1 MVSSGWLPAISNNR
15 RRPDSVPIKFQ
26 TETLPG
32 GVAACILLVGGGGGL
47 AAVTDLSGA
56 VIASGRLVV
65 DSSVKK
71 VQHPTGGVVGQIL
84 VREGDAV
91 KSGDV
96 LVRLDET
103 VTRANLAIVTKGL
116 DEFEARLARLEAERD
131 GRDTISFPSS
141 LTSRKD
147 DPAIERAMAGEQSLF
162 EFRQQSRAGQKAQ
175 LEERIAQLVEESSG
189 LSEQRVAKSHEIELI
204 GTELES
210 IRKLWNQKLVS
221 IDRLTVLERDAVRL
235 DGEHGQLTASIAQ
248 AKGRIAETRLQIIQV
263 DQDLRKE
270 VATELRDVQSKIS
283 EFVERKVSAEDQ
295 LKRINLRSPQDGVV
309 HQLAVHTV
317 GGVIT
322 PGEVIML
329 IVPVADD
336 LTVEA
341 RVAPQDID
349 QLKLGQETGLKFSAF
364 NQRVT
369 PELNGNVKEIAADLS
384 LDERS
389 GAGFYAVRIGI
400 ARAELKKLKGLTLAP
415 GMPVE
420 VFFSTGNRTMLSYL
434 VKPLAD
440 QIDRAFREE

>member
-1 MVSSGWLPAISNNR
+1 MADEAAPVETTIR
-15 RRPDSVPIKFQ
+15 RYLI
-26 TETLPG
+26 G
-32 GVAACILLVGGGGGL
+32 GVAACIVLVGGGGGL
-47 AAVTDLSGA
+47 AVVTELSGA

-71 VQHPTGGVVGQIL
+71 VQHPTGGVIGQIL

-91 KSGDV
+91 KSGGV
-96 LVRLDET
+96 LLRLDET

-131 GRDTISFPSS
+131 GKEAIVFPQSLIS
-141 LTSRKD
+141 RQG
-147 DPAIERAMAGEQSLF
+147 DPTVARAMAGEQSLF

-175 LEERIAQLVEESSG
+175 LEERIAQLAEESSG

-204 GTELES
+204 GIELES
-210 IRKLWNQKLVS
+210 IRKLWQQKLVS
-221 IDRLTVLERDAVRL
+221 IDRLTELERDAVRL

-295 LKRINLRSPQDGVV
+295 LKRIDIRSPQDGVV

-322 PGEVIML
+322 PGEVVML
-329 IVPVADD
+329 IVPVADE

-341 RVAPQDID
+341 RVSPQDID
-349 QLKLGQETGLKFSAF
+349 QLKLGQEAGLKFSAF

-389 GAGFYAVRIGI
+389 GAGFYTVRIGI
-400 ARAELKKLKGLTLAP
+400 PRPELKKLNGLTLAP

-420 VFFSTGNRTMLSYL
+420 AFFSTGNRTMLSYL

>member
-1 MVSSGWLPAISNNR
+1 MVEAANVEKTIHRYLI
-15 RRPDSVPIKFQ
+15 
-26 TETLPG
+26 G

-47 AAVTDLSGA
+47 AAVTELSGA

-131 GRDTISFPSS
+131 GREAISFPSS
-141 LTSRKD
+141 LASRRD
-147 DPAIERAMAGEQSLF
+147 DPAIARAMAGEQSLF